1 LWRHT
6 APYRGL
12 TAMTEADSDFFFGR
26 TAETVEMI
34 RALES
39 VPPSLPVLI
48 GNSGVGKS
56 SLAQAGVLAALA
68 RQGWPEGAAHAGLWP
83 QAFRHSRS
91 WCVLRMRPGA
101 EPVKAL
107 IEPFLRT
114 WQFDPTDPLWARRRQ
129 WTGDLLDGK
138 LALRDLLDA
147 TEQRYHEL
155 GQPEPPAFLPYVDQ
169 GEELYVR
176 SDERQR
182 RRFSDVLATGLVDP
196 RLRAFMS
203 LRADFFGALQSVALR
218 VFAGRSTCRRCARPR
233 CARW

>member
-114 WQFDPTDPLWARRRQ
+114 WQFDPTDPLWARRRAQ

-155 GQPEPPAFLPYVDQ
+155 GSPSRRPSSPTWTRA
-169 GEELYVR
+169 R
-176 SDERQR
+176 SFTCGPTSASAAASRT
-182 RRFSDVLATGLVDP
+182 SSPLGSSI
-196 RLRAFMS
+196 RA
-203 LRADFFGALQSVALR
+203 
-218 VFAGRSTCRRCARPR
+218 CAHS
-233 CARW
+233 